1 MILRIS
7 YLKNQKDTAEMFP
20 PASED
25 PIPDKYLTSSSFKI
39 HSFPVPLFKQFYSC
53 NFPISQKMLRAFFW
67 PSNLFSDIKARERIF
82 GPKFSFFVFLQK
94 IIMTAYHKQVGE
106 FSSCI
111 SSTFV
116 GESDS
121 SIIFPGEQNGI
132 LARFNICD
140 ALRYLVPFAQF

>member
-82 GPKFSFFVFLQK
+82 GPKFSFFVFPQK
-94 IIMTAYHKQVGE
+94 IIMTAWRIFKLHLFDFCWWKRLFNYFPRRAKWYSSQVQHLWCFALFG
-106 FSSCI
+106 
-111 SSTFV
+111 T
-116 GESDS
+116 
-121 SIIFPGEQNGI
+121 
-132 LARFNICD
+132 ICTI
-140 ALRYLVPFAQF
+140 

>member
-1 MILRIS
+1 
-7 YLKNQKDTAEMFP
+7 
-20 PASED
+20 
-25 PIPDKYLTSSSFKI
+25 
-39 HSFPVPLFKQFYSC
+39 
-53 NFPISQKMLRAFFW
+53 
-67 PSNLFSDIKARERIF
+67 
-82 GPKFSFFVFLQK
+82 
-94 IIMTAYHKQVGE
+94 MTAYHKQVGE

-140 ALRYLVPFAQF
+140 ALRYLVPFAQFKKSKKHPWRVMLLIRLQLLKVSLLHGFFLRF